1 MRDKIAGV
9 ASAQKSGAVPARL
22 GAAELVL
29 AVQAL
34 ARMWFTS
41 PEEVVSAVDD
51 TASQERRRKAVW
63 EAVTA
68 LLSESADAR

>member
-1 MRDKIAGV
+1 
-9 ASAQKSGAVPARL
+9 
-22 GAAELVL
+22 VL
-29 AVQAL
+29 AVPSVGAHVVHL
-34 ARMWFTS
+34 A